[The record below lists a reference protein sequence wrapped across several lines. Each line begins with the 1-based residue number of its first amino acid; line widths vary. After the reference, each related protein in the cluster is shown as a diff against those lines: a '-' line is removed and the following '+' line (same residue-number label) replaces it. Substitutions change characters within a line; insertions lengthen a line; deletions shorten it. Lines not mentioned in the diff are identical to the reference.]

1 MCANMCVCLYLY
13 TVVSNKDKQ
22 EKRKEDNW
30 RRQHRLGQ
38 RRKVKDHIPDEDTV
52 ERKKKKKRE
61 VLKTFL
67 WLCFGDTERF
77 II

>member
-1 MCANMCVCLYLY
+1 MCEYVCVFIFIYGGI
-13 TVVSNKDKQ
+13 KDKQ

-52 ERKKKKKRE
+52 ERKKKKKKRE
-61 VLKTFL
+61 VLKTYFCGFVL
-67 WLCFGDTERF
+67 VIQKDL
-77 II
+77 

>member
-61 VLKTFL
+61 VLKTYFCGFVL
-67 WLCFGDTERF
+67 VIQKDL
-77 II
+77 

>member
-1 MCANMCVCLYLY
+1 MCVCLYLY

-52 ERKKKKKRE
+52 ERKKKKKKRE
-61 VLKTFL
+61 VLKTYFCGFVL
-67 WLCFGDTERF
+67 VIQKDL
-77 II
+77 